1 VTLERFKAA
10 LDVAS
15 VPLPGT
21 ATALTLHCAAHAL
34 VVACQLPAAAL
45 LFHNPT
51 DAAAPLPTG
60 LPTNFPTA
68 RAAVASS
75 SAATATRAAASPT
88 AVARC
93 CTDAGVD
100 EAEAQAS
107 GDGDGVGRTA
117 THAEVSCSCAAM
129 KCTPACSHLMRNDQ
143 VVVYLLLSAFLIRTP
158 RMPQRGRRCIPRA
171 LRAKGRGGCHERPR
185 VHSFPSPSLPPLSL
199 RLAPPPS
206 PSLSLCLPHLLSH
219 CVSLTPPPFSLRLAT
234 AFLAGSAG
242 RREMPPGRWTR
253 TALGL
258 GAATAARVRVKEGPR
273 ATRSLKKFTHVQIRH
288 SRPRQRHRQH
298 LHRQK

>member
-1 VTLERFKAA
+1 
-10 LDVAS
+10 
-15 VPLPGT
+15 
-21 ATALTLHCAAHAL
+21 
-34 VVACQLPAAAL
+34 
-45 LFHNPT
+45 
-51 DAAAPLPTG
+51 
-60 LPTNFPTA
+60 
-68 RAAVASS
+68 
-75 SAATATRAAASPT
+75 
-88 AVARC
+88 
-93 CTDAGVD
+93 
-100 EAEAQAS
+100 
-107 GDGDGVGRTA
+107 
-117 THAEVSCSCAAM
+117 
-129 KCTPACSHLMRNDQ
+129 MRNDQ

-185 VHSFPSPSLPPLSL
+185 VHSFTSPSLPPLSL

-206 PSLSLCLPHLLSH
+206 PSLRTVSPSPSLSLCLPHRLCAPCLPHLLSH

-288 SRPRQRHRQH
+288 SRLRKRYRQH